1 MITKKNSKNRS
12 KKTLKK
18 RKSEKMTNSN
28 LIVCRNKSFKKYI
41 PFEEKLEEVFKK
53 NKINFTS
60 VNYSLEKD
68 IIKTLINASDLNN
81 KLKPQ
86 NDYYSYIN
94 ERWLKN
100 YYAEEKQK
108 YFVQYDNFRLVQ
120 DKVFRELDDIIKK
133 YIEKNKNNNTA
144 FNNAFINFYKSTSD
158 KYNKKNSSIILNHI
172 NSILGNIDNLI
183 KENNLWKF
191 LAYVNQS
198 EVVNWGSPLIWTLNA
213 DNKDPT
219 IFRSY
224 INGPTLS
231 LSDITVYFD
240 DGTNIEYKKKYI
252 KEYIKFLE
260 KLFEFFF
267 GKNNDFNVED
277 IFNIEVKIAN
287 AFACSILKPKE
298 NEPNYNKINTKE
310 AMDQYQFNW
319 KEFSKELGFKNP
331 PDFFITPDINY
342 LLCITQL
349 LLKEWNTQEWR
360 TFWIYLFI
368 RTFLRFSYEG
378 FQIYFNFFGN
388 FERGIE
394 EAAGTKMYSIFLPC
408 FAFNTFMSKQYI
420 KHYKND
426 EYINYVKTMA
436 EDLKT
441 VFIRIIKRNKW
452 LQPKTKEMALKKL
465 YNFTFQI
472 GQPKKLEPDP
482 ILDYVY
488 NDLWGNIMKICKWRH
503 NKAINLEGKHVVDF
517 PVIDWSQIPI
527 KFVSTQA
534 YVVNASYTPSKNG
547 IYVPLGYIQKPFID
561 LDQRGIEYN
570 LAHIG
575 FTLSHEMSHA
585 LDDWGSQY
593 DENGKLN
600 NWWTPEDKKHFR
612 KIQEDVVKQYETF
625 ASYDNIKLNAW
636 NTIGEDLA
644 DISGIAICRE
654 YLRDFQLKN
663 KDILPIVDLS
673 FKTFFV
679 YFAFQQRQKI
689 SKKAIE
695 TQLRT
700 NPHPLDK
707 YRCNV
712 PLSRLNSFSVIYDV
726 KKGDKMWWH
735 STNKIWSD

>member
-1 MITKKNSKNRS
+1 MITKKNNKNRS
-12 KKTLKK
+12 KQTLKK
-18 RKSEKMTNSN
+18 RKSEQKDKNN
-28 LIVCRNKSFKKYI
+28 LIVCRNTAVDNYS
-41 PFEEKLEEVFKK
+41 PFEKKLEDVFKK
-53 NKINFTS
+53 NKIDFMS
-60 VNYSLEKD
+60 VNYNLEKD
-68 IIKTLINASDLNN
+68 IIKNLKKASELSN
-81 KLKPQ
+81 KIKPQ
-86 NDYYSYIN
+86 NDFYSYIN
-94 ERWLKN
+94 DIWLKSYN
-100 YYAEEKQK
+100 PNEDQK
-108 YFVQYDNFRLVQ
+108 YFVQYDDFRLVQ
-120 DKVFRELDDIIKK
+120 DKVFKELLDIIENYVKQ
-133 YIEKNKNNNTA
+133 NKNSKTP
-144 FNNAFINFYKSTSD
+144 FNISLTKFYNSTTV
-158 KYNKKNSSIILNHI
+158 KYNNKSLLFNHA
-172 NSILGNIDNLI
+172 NNVLYTIDNLI

-191 LAYVNQS
+191 LAYINQS

-240 DGTNIEYKKKYI
+240 DGTNIKYKQKYI
-252 KEYIKFLE
+252 KEYIKYLK
-260 KLFEFFF
+260 KLFEFFY
-267 GKNNDFNVED
+267 GKNHDFNVED
-277 IFNIEVKIAN
+277 VFNVEVKIAN
-287 AFACSILKPKE
+287 AFACTILKPKKY
-298 NEPNYNKINTKE
+298 EPTYNKITTKE
-310 AMDQYQFNW
+310 AMDQFQFNW
-319 KEFSKELGFKNP
+319 KEFSKELGFKTTPN
-331 PDFFITPDINY
+331 FFITPDTNY
-342 LLCITQL
+342 LLCVIQL

-360 TFWIYLFI
+360 TFWIYLYI
-368 RTFLRFSYEG
+368 RNIMRFTGVGYK
-378 FQIYFNFFGN
+378 IYFNFHGK

-394 EAAGTKMYSIFLPC
+394 EPSGINLYRIFLCC
-408 FAFNTFMSKQYI
+408 FAFNTFLSKEYI
-420 KHYKND
+420 KKYKND
-426 EYINYVKTMA
+426 QYINYAKTMA

-441 VFIRIIKRNKW
+441 VFIRIIKINKW
-452 LQPKTKEMALKKL
+452 LQPKTKKMALKKL
-465 YNFTFQI
+465 DNFTFQI
-472 GQPKKLEPDP
+472 GQSNELEPDP
-482 ILDYVY
+482 ILNY
-488 NDLWGNIMKICKWRH
+488 NDDDIWGNLMKISAWRH
-503 NKAINLEGKHVVDF
+503 DKAISLEGKHIIDF

-575 FTLSHEMSHA
+575 FTLAHEMSHA

-625 ASYDNIKLNAW
+625 ASYDKIKLDAW
-636 NTIGEDLA
+636 PTIGEDLA
-644 DISGIAICRE
+644 DISGISICCE

-663 KDILPIVDLS
+663 QDILPVVDLS
-673 FKTFFV
+673 FRTFFV

-689 SKKAIE
+689 SKKAIQA
-695 TQLRT
+695 QLIS

-712 PLSRLNSFSVIYDV
+712 PLSRLNSFRVTYNIE
-726 KKGDKMWWH
+726 KGDKMWWH

>member
-1 MITKKNSKNRS
+1 MITKKYNKNRS

-18 RKSEKMTNSN
+18 RSTEQKDRNN
-28 LIVCRNKSFKKYI
+28 LIICKNKSFDNYS
-41 PFEEKLEEVFKK
+41 PFEKKIEEVFKK
-53 NKINFTS
+53 NKINFMS
-60 VNYSLEKD
+60 VNYNLEKE
-68 IIKTLINASDLNN
+68 IIN
-81 KLKPQ
+81 KLKKAAETSNKIKPQ
-86 NDYYSYIN
+86 NDFYSYIN
-94 ERWLKN
+94 ERWLKSYN
-100 YYAEEKQK
+100 PNEDQK
-108 YFVQYDNFRLVQ
+108 YFVQYDDFRLVQ
-120 DKVFRELDDIIKK
+120 DKVFKELLDIIENYVKQ
-133 YIEKNKNNNTA
+133 NKNIKTP
-144 FNNAFINFYKSTSD
+144 FNNAFINFYKSTTE
-158 KYNKKNSSIILNHI
+158 KYSNKSLLFNHAY
-172 NSILGNIDNLI
+172 NVLYNIDNLI

-191 LAYVNQS
+191 LAYINQS

-231 LSDITVYFD
+231 LLDITVYFD

-252 KEYIKFLE
+252 KEYIKYL
-260 KLFEFFF
+260 KNLFEFFF
-267 GKNNDFNVED
+267 GKNHDFNVED
-277 IFNIEVKIAN
+277 IFNVEVKIAN
-287 AFACSILKPKE
+287 AFSCTILEPKKY
-298 NEPNYNKINTKE
+298 EPNYNKITTKE
-310 AMDQYQFNW
+310 AMDRFQFNW
-319 KEFSKELGFKNP
+319 KNFSKELGFKQTP
-331 PDFFITPDINY
+331 EFFITPDLNY

-360 TFWIYLFI
+360 TFWIYLYIRNIMRFI
-368 RTFLRFSYEG
+368 DVGYKL
-378 FQIYFNFFGN
+378 YFNFHGK

-394 EAAGTKMYSIFLPC
+394 EASGINLYRVFLSC
-408 FAFNTFMSKQYI
+408 FAFNTFLSKQYI
-420 KHYKND
+420 KKYKND
-426 EYINYVKTMA
+426 EYINYIKTMA

-452 LQPKTKEMALKKL
+452 LQPKTKNMALKKL

-472 GQPKKLEPDP
+472 GEPNKLEPDP
-482 ILDYVY
+482 ILNYVK
-488 NDLWGNIMKICKWRH
+488 NDIWENLMKISAWRH
-503 NKAINLEGKHVVDF
+503 DKAISLEGKHIVDF
-517 PVIDWSQIPI
+517 PVLDWSQVPI
-527 KFVSTQA
+527 KFVSTQT

-575 FTLSHEMSHA
+575 FTLAHEMSHA

-593 DENGKLN
+593 DETGKLN
-600 NWWTPEDKKHFR
+600 NWWTSEDKKYFR
-612 KIQEDVVKQYETF
+612 KLQEDVVKQYETF

-636 NTIGEDLA
+636 PTIGEDLA
-644 DISGIAICRE
+644 DISGITICCE

-663 KDILPIVDLS
+663 QDILPVVDLS
-673 FKTFFV
+673 FRTLFV

-689 SKKAIE
+689 SKKAIQA
-695 TQLRT
+695 QLIS

-712 PLSRLNSFSVIYDV
+712 PLSRLNSFRVIYDI

-735 STNKIWSD
+735 STNRIWD

>member
-1 MITKKNSKNRS
+1 
-12 KKTLKK
+12 
-18 RKSEKMTNSN
+18 
-28 LIVCRNKSFKKYI
+28 LIVSRNTPFNNYSPFEKKLEDLFKK
-41 PFEEKLEEVFKK
+41 KK
-53 NKINFTS
+53 IDFMS
-60 VNYSLEKD
+60 VNYNLEKE
-68 IIKTLINASDLNN
+68 IIKNLKNASKLVN
-81 KLKPQ
+81 KIKPQ
-86 NDYYSYIN
+86 NDYYSHIN
-94 ERWLKN
+94 DIWLKSFTPN
-100 YYAEEKQK
+100 EEQK
-108 YFVQYDNFRLVQ
+108 YFVQYDDFRLVQ
-120 DKVFRELDDIIKK
+120 DKVFRELDDIIKN

-144 FNNAFINFYKSTSD
+144 FNKAFINFYKSTD
-158 KYNKKNSSIILNHI
+158 FANNKKNSPIILNHTS
-172 NSILGNIDNLI
+172 NVLESIDNLM

-191 LAYVNQS
+191 LAYVNQV
-198 EVVNWGSPLIWTLNA
+198 EVVSWGSPLIWTLNA

-231 LSDITVYFD
+231 ISDITVYFD
-240 DGTNIEYKKKYI
+240 DGTNIKYKQKYI
-252 KEYIKFLE
+252 KEFIKYL
-260 KLFEFFF
+260 KNLFEFFY
-267 GKNNDFNVED
+267 GKNHNFNVED
-277 IFNIEVKIAN
+277 IFNVEVKIAN
-287 AFACSILKPKE
+287 AFACTILKPKKF
-298 NEPNYNKINTKE
+298 EPAYNKITTKE
-310 AMDQYQFNW
+310 AMDKFQFNW
-319 KEFSKELGFKNP
+319 KEFSKELGFKTA
-331 PDFFITPDINY
+331 PDFFITPDTNY
-342 LLCITQL
+342 LLCVTQL

-368 RTFLRFSYEG
+368 RNLLRFSYQG
-378 FQIYFNFFGN
+378 FQIYFNFFGK

-394 EAAGTKMYSIFLPC
+394 EAAGNKLYSIFLPC
-408 FAFNTFMSKQYI
+408 FAFNTFISKQYI

-426 EYINYVKTMA
+426 EYINYAKTMA

-465 YNFTFQI
+465 YNFTFKI
-472 GQPKKLEPDP
+472 GEPKKLEPDP

-503 NKAINLEGKHVVDF
+503 NKAINLEGKHIVDF

-527 KFVSTQA
+527 KFVSTQV
-534 YVVNASYTPSKNG
+534 YVVNASYTPSNNS
-547 IYVPLGYIQKPFID
+547 IYIPLGYIQKPFID

-575 FTLSHEMSHA
+575 FTLAHEMSHA

-593 DENGKLN
+593 DETGKLN

-625 ASYDNIKLNAW
+625 ASYDKIKLDAW
-636 NTIGEDLA
+636 PTIGEDLA
-644 DISGIAICRE
+644 DISGITICCE

-663 KDILPIVDLS
+663 EDILPIINLS
-673 FKTFFV
+673 FRTFFV

-689 SKKAIE
+689 NKNAIIH
-695 TQLRT
+695 QIRI

-712 PLSRLNSFSVIYDV
+712 PLSRLNSFRVTYNV
-726 KKGDKMWWH
+726 EKGDKMWWH